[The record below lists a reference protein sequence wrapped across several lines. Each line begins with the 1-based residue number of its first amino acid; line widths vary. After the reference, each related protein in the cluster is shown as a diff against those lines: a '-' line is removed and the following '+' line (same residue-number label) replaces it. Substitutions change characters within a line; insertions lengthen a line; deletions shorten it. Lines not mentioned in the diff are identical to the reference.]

1 MILDLPFFR
10 PDLLVPLIAG
20 HFLGDFVLQA
30 DWMVERKRR
39 FGVVLLHA
47 AIVAIVSCLLLGHV
61 PSWWWLF
68 PTLLVTHLLVDL
80 LKGLGDRSIG
90 RYGSNAR
97 VALFLLD
104 QAAHLI
110 VLAAILQ
117 VARFGALSW
126 GSLVGESAWVAL
138 FGVGYLRALVL
149 VTGWIVTAPAVGVLL
164 GLVLTRFEDELT
176 PDQKAG
182 LPGGGYWIG
191 LTERSLI
198 YLFLLVAE
206 PSGIGFLA
214 AAKSVFRIGEL
225 READERKLAEYIL
238 IGTLMSFTLAMVF
251 GLLTRAALSLPWL
264 R

>member
-1 MILDLPFFR
+1 MILDLPLFR
-10 PDLLVPLIAG
+10 PDLLVPLVAG

-47 AIVAIVSCLLLGHV
+47 AIVAVVSCVLLGHV

-80 LKGLGDRSIG
+80 AKGAGDRSIG
-90 RYGSNAR
+90 RRGANAR

-104 QAAHLI
+104 QAAHLL

-117 VARFGALSW
+117 VARLGALSW
-126 GSLVGESAWVAL
+126 GSLAGQGVWVEL
-138 FGVGYLRALVL
+138 FGRAYLHALVL
-149 VTGWIVTAPAVGVLL
+149 LTGWIVTAPAVGVLL
-164 GLVLTRFEDELT
+164 ALMLKRFEDELT
-176 PDQKAG
+176 PDQKTG

-198 YLFLLVAE
+198 YLFILVAE
-206 PSGIGFLA
+206 PTGIGFLA

-225 READERKLAEYIL
+225 REAEERKLAEYIL
-238 IGTLMSFTLAMVF
+238 IGTLMSFALAMVF
-251 GLLTRAALSLPWL
+251 GLLTRAALSLPAL